1 MTITTDILSSVE
13 TEKTPAA
20 RNALGAART
29 LFGSDVD
36 HVEHGWHLIGV
47 GPARFG
53 WAAVWAGGV
62 KRRFLARTASDAV
75 IAASRAVFG

>member
-1 MTITTDILSSVE
+1 MTITTNALAAN
-13 TEKTPAA
+13 TEKTVAA
-20 RNALGAART
+20 RAALDAART

-36 HVEHGWHLIGV
+36 HVEHGWHLIGA

-62 KRRFLARTASDAV
+62 KRRFIARTASDAV
-75 IAASRAVFG
+75 IKAADVVFSA